1 MGLFDKFKKK
11 AEPVVTF
18 PLTLDASARGT
29 AVEMADIPD
38 PVFSSGAMG
47 EARGVKPAVGEVYA
61 PIGGKIT
68 QLAETGHAIGI
79 EADGGL
85 EVLIHV
91 GVDTVAMNGEGFRTK
106 VRQGDRVEKGSLLLT
121 MDLDAIAKAGHSDV
135 VITCVVNSDDFA
147 SVEPT
152 AEIEL
157 APGVGMLVVN
167 K

>member
-11 AEPVVTF
+11 AATVITF
-18 PLTLDASARGT
+18 PLTLDASAKGQ
-29 AVEMADIPD
+29 AVAMEDIPD
-38 PVFSSGAMG
+38 AVFSSGALG
-47 EARGVKPAVGEVYA
+47 YARGVKPAVGEVYA

-68 QLAETGHAIGI
+68 QLADTGHAIGI

-91 GVDTVAMNGEGFRTK
+91 GVDTVDMNGRGFQACIK
-106 VRQGDRVEKGSLLLT
+106 GGDRVEKGQLLLK
-121 MDLDAIAKAGHSDV
+121 MDLAEIAAAGHSDV

-152 AEIEL
+152 AEQNM